1 MLQPPELLKKIPLF
15 QAIPDAYLEEL
26 ADKMSELDVKK
37 GEVLFRKGSRGTA
50 LYVIQRG
57 AIKIVLPSKIGEKM
71 IVAIFKEGDFLGE
84 LALPDHEPRSAD
96 AVAVMPSRLFLLER
110 QDFFMFLKTN
120 DEAMRVLLAS
130 LSNRIRNTDS
140 LLEDTCFL
148 NIPARFAKK
157 LLELGDTFGRQ
168 DEGELEISLKITQ
181 KDLAGMIGAS
191 RESVNKELR
200 QLRERGIIDVTAR
213 AIRIVDPVRLK
224 RRTE

>member
-15 QAIPDAYLEEL
+15 QAIPDAYLDDL
-26 ADKMSELDVKK
+26 AGKMSELDVKK

-57 AIKIVLPSKIGEKM
+57 AIKIVLPSKIGEEM

-84 LALPDHEPRSAD
+84 LSLLDHEPRSAD
-96 AVAVMPSRLFLLER
+96 AVAVAPSRLFLLER
-110 QDFFMFLKTN
+110 NDFFEFLTTN
-120 DEAMRVLLAS
+120 DEAMKVLLAS
-130 LSNRIRNTDS
+130 LSSRIRNTDS

-168 DEGELEISLKITQ
+168 EEGDLEISLKITQ

-200 QLRERGIIDVTAR
+200 QLREQGIINVTAR

>member
-1 MLQPPELLKKIPLF
+1 MLQPPELLKNIPLF
-15 QAIPDAYLEEL
+15 QAIPDAYLNEL
-26 ADKMSELDVKK
+26 ANNMRELEVKK

-57 AIKIVLPSKIGEKM
+57 AIKIVLPSKIGEEM

-84 LALPDHEPRSAD
+84 LSLLDREPRSAD
-96 AVAVMPSRLFLLER
+96 AVAVAPSRLCLLER
-110 QDFFMFLKTN
+110 KDFFEFLTTHG
-120 DEAMRVLLAS
+120 EAMKVLLAS
-130 LSNRIRNTDS
+130 LSSRIRNTDS

-157 LLELGDTFGRQ
+157 LLELGDQFGRQ
-168 DEGELEISLKITQ
+168 EEGDLEISLKITQ

-200 QLRERGIIDVTAR
+200 QLREQGIINVTAR

>member
-37 GEVLFRKGSRGTA
+37 GAVLFRKGSTGTA
-50 LYVIQRG
+50 LYVIQKG

-84 LALPDHEPRSAD
+84 LSLLDHEPRSAD
-96 AVAVMPSRLFLLER
+96 AVAIMPSRLFLLER

>member
-1 MLQPPELLKKIPLF
+1 MLHPPELLKKIPLF
-15 QAIPDAYLEEL
+15 QAIPDSYLNEL
-26 ADKMSELDVKK
+26 AAKMSELDVKK

-50 LYVIQRG
+50 LYVVQRG
-57 AIKIVLPSKIGEKM
+57 AIKIVLPSKIGEEM

-84 LALPDHEPRSAD
+84 LALLDREPRSVD
-96 AVAVMPSRLFLLER
+96 AVAFTPSRLFLLER
-110 QDFFMFLKTN
+110 QDFFDLLKTN

-130 LSNRIRNTDS
+130 LSSRIRNTDS
-140 LLEDTCFL
+140 LLEYTCFL

-157 LLELGDTFGRQ
+157 LLELWDAFGRQ

-181 KDLAGMIGAS
+181 KDLAGMIGSS

-200 QLRERGIIDVTAR
+200 QLRENGIISVTAR